1 MSSGPGA
8 ACHFNFHSKC
18 FHSKWGVERRETRRL
33 ARPPE
38 RSEDRPERLGAF
50 PFPLRSGKDASR
62 RSTCGDFRPRG
73 RSSVAGR
80 KDSLQRSLPD
90 RRGFRPRASRPVQPL
105 KADPRSG
112 AGRLPRASRE
122 LACKANARAPHP
134 APPSVCL
141 RKTPQSRARREDYSL
156 QIGEV
161 NSPIGIFVGS
171 VAVVPGERSEG
182 RDPYAASSR

>member
-1 MSSGPGA
+1 MLHGFNCQTARVANAPPARLSSGPGA
-8 ACHFNFHSKC
+8 ACHFKAHPRT
-18 FHSKWGVERRETRRL
+18 WGVERRETRRL

-112 AGRLPRASRE
+112 AGRLPGASRE

-141 RKTPQSRARREDYSL
+141 RRRPRAERDVRTIVSEWRRSIVL
-156 QIGEV
+156 
-161 NSPIGIFVGS
+161 
-171 VAVVPGERSEG
+171 
-182 RDPYAASSR
+182 